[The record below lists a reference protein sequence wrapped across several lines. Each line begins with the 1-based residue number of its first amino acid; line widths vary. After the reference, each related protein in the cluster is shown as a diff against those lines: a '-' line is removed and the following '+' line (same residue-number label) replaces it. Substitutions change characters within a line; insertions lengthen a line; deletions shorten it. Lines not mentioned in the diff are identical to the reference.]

1 MKKLNRAALA
11 SLFSIALVA
20 GTAGAQAEPYR
31 LGVLTDMSGMNFDL
45 SGKGSEVAAR
55 MAVEDFGGK
64 LLGEDVEVIVG
75 DHQNKPDVGS
85 TLARRWIDEQNV
97 VAIVDLPTSSVA
109 LAVQEI
115 TRQSDTALL
124 ISTAGSS
131 ELTGASCSPSTA
143 QWTWDTYALANG
155 TGRAMTLQGDKKWFF
170 LTVDYT
176 FGHALE
182 ADTSAAVEAAG
193 GTVVGKVMHP
203 RETSD
208 FSSYLL
214 QAQASGA
221 DVIALANSSGDTMTA
236 LKQAEEFGITAAGQD
251 IAGMLLFLTD
261 VHGVGLEI
269 AQNLTLTTAF
279 YWDMNDETRA
289 WSERFAENMDGKM
302 PTMVHAGVYSA
313 VMNYLKAAEASG
325 QATSGSKV
333 MDTMR
338 GMDID
343 DFFNHN
349 AYLRKDGR
357 VVHDMYLVQVK
368 TPEESQGP
376 WDYYKVLRTIPGDE
390 AFRPIE
396 QSACPLIDG

>member
-1 MKKLNRAALA
+1 MTKLNKAALA
-11 SLFSIALVA
+11 CLFSVGLA
-20 GTAGAQAEPYR
+20 TGAQAEPYR

-55 MAVEDFGGK
+55 MAVEDFGGT

-85 TLARRWIDEQNV
+85 TLARRWIDEENV

-124 ISTAGSS
+124 ISTGGSS

-155 TGRAMTLQGDKKWFF
+155 TGRAMTLEGDKNWFF

-182 ADTSAAVEAAG
+182 ADTTAAVEAAG
-193 GTVVGKVMHP
+193 GSIVGKVTHP

-279 YWDMNDETRA
+279 YWDMDDDTRA
-289 WSERFAENMDGKM
+289 WSQRFAERMDGKM

-313 VMNYLKAAEASG
+313 VLNYLKAAEASG
-325 QATSGSKV
+325 QATSGSQV
-333 MDTMR
+333 METMR

-343 DFFNHN
+343 DFFNRN

-368 TPEESQGP
+368 TPEESKGP

-390 AFRPIE
+390 AFRSVE
-396 QSACPLIDG
+396 QSACPLLDD

>member
-1 MKKLNRAALA
+1 MTTVTRALLASVVCGALA
-11 SLFSIALVA
+11 
-20 GTAGAQAEPYR
+20 AGAQAEPYR
-31 LGVLTDMSGMNFDL
+31 IGVLTDMSGMNYDL

-55 MAVEDFGGK
+55 MAVEDFGGT
-64 LLGEDVEVIVG
+64 LLGEQIEVIVG

-97 VAIVDLPTSSVA
+97 VAVVDLPTSSVA

-124 ISTAGSS
+124 ISTGGSS

-155 TGRAMTLQGDKKWFF
+155 TGRAMTLEGDKTWFF

-176 FGHALE
+176 FGNALE
-182 ADTSAAVEAAG
+182 ADTTAAVEAAG
-193 GTVVGKVMHP
+193 GTVVGSVTHP

-214 QAQASGA
+214 QAQGSGA
-221 DVIALANSSGDTMTA
+221 DVIALANASGDTMTA
-236 LKQAEEFGITAAGQD
+236 LKQAEEFGVTALGQD

-261 VHGVGLEI
+261 VHGVGLDI
-269 AQNLTLTTAF
+269 AKNLTLTTAF
-279 YWDMNDETRA
+279 YWDMNEETRA
-289 WSERFAENMDGKM
+289 WSERFAERMDGKM

-313 VMNYLKAAEASG
+313 VSNYLKAAEKSG
-325 QATSGSKV
+325 QAKSGTQV

-338 GMDID
+338 DMDID

-368 TPEESQGP
+368 TPEESKGP

-396 QSACPLIDG
+396 QSACPLLDR

>member
-1 MKKLNRAALA
+1 MTKLNRAALA

-20 GTAGAQAEPYR
+20 GAHAEPYR

-64 LLGEDVEVIVG
+64 LLGEDLEVIVG

-124 ISTAGSS
+124 ISTGGSS

-155 TGRAMTLQGDKKWFF
+155 TGRAMTLEGDKNWFF

-182 ADTSAAVEAAG
+182 ADTSAAVESAG
-193 GTVVGKVMHP
+193 GTVAGKIMHP

-269 AQNLTLTTAF
+269 AQNLKLTTAF
-279 YWDMNDETRA
+279 YWDMNDDTRA
-289 WSERFAENMDGKM
+289 WSQRFADRMDGKM

-325 QATSGSKV
+325 QATSGSQV
-333 MDTMR
+333 METMR

-343 DFFNHN
+343 DFFNQN

-368 TPEESQGP
+368 TPEESKGP
-376 WDYYKVLRTIPGDE
+376 WDYYKVLRTIPGNE

-396 QSACPLIDG
+396 QSACPLLGD

>member
-1 MKKLNRAALA
+1 MTKLNRAALA
-11 SLFSIALVA
+11 SLFAITLVA
-20 GTAGAQAEPYR
+20 GAHAEPYR

-64 LLGEDVEVIVG
+64 LLGEDLEVIVG

-124 ISTAGSS
+124 ISTGGSS

-155 TGRAMTLQGDKKWFF
+155 TGRAMTLEGDKNWFF

-193 GTVVGKVMHP
+193 GTVAGKIMHP

-269 AQNLTLTTAF
+269 AQNLKLTTAF
-279 YWDMNDETRA
+279 YWDMNDDTRA
-289 WSERFAENMDGKM
+289 WSQRFADRMDGKM

-325 QATSGSKV
+325 QATSGSQV
-333 MDTMR
+333 METMR
-338 GMDID
+338 GMNID
-343 DFFNHN
+343 DFFNQN

-368 TPEESQGP
+368 TPEESKGP
-376 WDYYKVLRTIPGDE
+376 WDYYKVLRPIPGDE

-396 QSACPLIDG
+396 QSACPLLGD

>member
-1 MKKLNRAALA
+1 MTKLNRAALA
-11 SLFSIALVA
+11 CLLSVGLA
-20 GTAGAQAEPYR
+20 AGAQAEPYR

-55 MAVEDFGGK
+55 MAVEDFGGT
-64 LLGEDVEVIVG
+64 LLGEEVEVIVG

-85 TLARRWIDEQNV
+85 TLARRWIDEENV

-115 TRQSDTALL
+115 TRQTDTALL
-124 ISTAGSS
+124 ISTGGSS

-155 TGRAMTLQGDKKWFF
+155 TGRAMTLEGDKNWFF

-193 GTVVGKVMHP
+193 GAVVGKVTHP

-279 YWDMNDETRA
+279 YWDMDEDTRN
-289 WSERFAENMDGKM
+289 WSQRFAERMDGKM

-313 VMNYLKAAEASG
+313 VLNYLKAAEASG
-325 QATSGSKV
+325 QATSGSQV
-333 MDTMR
+333 METMR

-343 DFFNHN
+343 DFFNRN

-396 QSACPLIDG
+396 QSACPLLDD

>member
-1 MKKLNRAALA
+1 MTKLNRAALA
-11 SLFSIALVA
+11 SLFAIALVA
-20 GTAGAQAEPYR
+20 GAHAEPYR

-64 LLGEDVEVIVG
+64 LLGEDLEVIVG

-124 ISTAGSS
+124 ISTGGSS

-155 TGRAMTLQGDKKWFF
+155 TGRAMTLEGDKNWFF

-193 GTVVGKVMHP
+193 GTVAGKIMHP

-269 AQNLTLTTAF
+269 AQNLKLTTAF
-279 YWDMNDETRA
+279 YWDMNDDTRA
-289 WSERFAENMDGKM
+289 WSQRFADRMDGKM

-325 QATSGSKV
+325 QATSGSQV
-333 MDTMR
+333 METMR

-343 DFFNHN
+343 DFFNQN

-368 TPEESQGP
+368 TPEESKGP

-396 QSACPLIDG
+396 QSACPLLGD

>member
-1 MKKLNRAALA
+1 MTKLNRAALA

-20 GTAGAQAEPYR
+20 GAHAEPYR

-64 LLGEDVEVIVG
+64 LLGEDLEVIVG

-85 TLARRWIDEQNV
+85 TLARRWVDEQNV

-124 ISTAGSS
+124 ISTGGSS

-155 TGRAMTLQGDKKWFF
+155 TGRAMTLEGDKNWFF

-182 ADTSAAVEAAG
+182 TDTSAAVEAAG
-193 GTVVGKVMHP
+193 GTVVGKIMHP

-236 LKQAEEFGITAAGQD
+236 LKQAEEFGITATGQEM
-251 IAGMLLFLTD
+251 AGMLLFLTD
-261 VHGVGLEI
+261 VHGVGLET
-269 AQNLTLTTAF
+269 AQNLKLTTAF
-279 YWDMNDETRA
+279 YWDMNDDTRA
-289 WSERFAENMDGKM
+289 WSQRFADRMDGKM

-325 QATSGSKV
+325 QATSGSQV
-333 MDTMR
+333 METMR

-343 DFFNHN
+343 DFFNQN

-368 TPEESQGP
+368 TPEESEGP

-396 QSACPLIDG
+396 QSACPLLDD

>member
-1 MKKLNRAALA
+1 MTTVKRAVLASVFCGALA
-11 SLFSIALVA
+11 
-20 GTAGAQAEPYR
+20 AGAQADPYR
-31 LGVLTDMSGMNFDL
+31 IGVLTDMSGMNFDL
-45 SGKGSEVAAR
+45 SGKGSEMAAR
-55 MAVEDFGGK
+55 MAVEDFGGT
-64 LLGEDVEVIVG
+64 LLGEQIEVIVG

-97 VAIVDLPTSSVA
+97 VAVVDLPTSSVA

-115 TRQSDTALL
+115 TRQTDTALL
-124 ISTAGSS
+124 ISTGGSS

-155 TGRAMTLQGDKKWFF
+155 TGRAMTLEGAKTWFF

-182 ADTSAAVEAAG
+182 DDTIAAVEAAG
-193 GTVVGKVMHP
+193 GTVVGTVTHP

-214 QAQASGA
+214 QAQGSGA
-221 DVIALANSSGDTMTA
+221 DVIALANASGDTMTA
-236 LKQAEEFGITAAGQD
+236 LKQAEEFGVTALGQD

-261 VHGVGLEI
+261 VHGVGLDI
-269 AQNLTLTTAF
+269 AKNLTLTTAF
-279 YWDMNDETRA
+279 YWDMNEDTRA
-289 WSERFAENMDGKM
+289 WSERFAERMDGKM

-313 VMNYLKAAEASG
+313 VSNYLKAAEKSG
-325 QATSGSKV
+325 QAKSGSQV

-338 GMDID
+338 DMDID
-343 DFFNHN
+343 DFFNQN

-368 TPEESQGP
+368 TPEESKGP

-396 QSACPLIDG
+396 QSACPLIDR

>member
-1 MKKLNRAALA
+1 MTKLNRAALA

-20 GTAGAQAEPYR
+20 GAHAEPYR

-64 LLGEDVEVIVG
+64 LLSEDLEVIVG

-124 ISTAGSS
+124 ISTGGSS

-155 TGRAMTLQGDKKWFF
+155 TGRAMTLEGDKNWFF

-182 ADTSAAVEAAG
+182 ADTSAAVESAG
-193 GTVVGKVMHP
+193 GTVAGKIMHP

-269 AQNLTLTTAF
+269 AQNLKLTTAF
-279 YWDMNDETRA
+279 YWDMNDDTRA
-289 WSERFAENMDGKM
+289 WSQRFADRMDGKM

-325 QATSGSKV
+325 QATSGSQV
-333 MDTMR
+333 METMR

-343 DFFNHN
+343 DFFNQN

-368 TPEESQGP
+368 TPEESKGP

-396 QSACPLIDG
+396 QSACPLRGD

>member
-1 MKKLNRAALA
+1 MTKLNRAALA
-11 SLFSIALVA
+11 CLFSVGLA
-20 GTAGAQAEPYR
+20 AGAQAEPYR

-55 MAVEDFGGK
+55 MAVEDFGGT
-64 LLGEDVEVIVG
+64 LLGEEVEVIVG

-85 TLARRWIDEQNV
+85 TLARRWIDEENV

-124 ISTAGSS
+124 ISTGGSS

-155 TGRAMTLQGDKKWFF
+155 TGRAMTLEGDKNWFF

-182 ADTSAAVEAAG
+182 ADTTAAVEAAG
-193 GTVVGKVMHP
+193 GTVVGKVTHP

-279 YWDMNDETRA
+279 YWDMDEDTRA
-289 WSERFAENMDGKM
+289 WSQRFAERMDGKM

-313 VMNYLKAAEASG
+313 VLNYLKAAEASG
-325 QATSGSKV
+325 QATSGSQV
-333 MDTMR
+333 METMR
-338 GMDID
+338 GMEID
-343 DFFNHN
+343 DFFNRN

-396 QSACPLIDG
+396 QSACPLLDD

>member
-1 MKKLNRAALA
+1 MKLNKAALA
-11 SLFSIALVA
+11 CLISVGLA
-20 GTAGAQAEPYR
+20 AGAQAEPYR

-55 MAVEDFGGK
+55 MAVEDFGGT

-85 TLARRWIDEQNV
+85 TLARRWIDEENV

-124 ISTAGSS
+124 ISTGGSS

-155 TGRAMTLQGDKKWFF
+155 TGRAMTLEGDKNWFF

-193 GTVVGKVMHP
+193 GAVVGKVTHP

-279 YWDMNDETRA
+279 YWDMDEDTRA
-289 WSERFAENMDGKM
+289 WSQRFAERMDGKM

-313 VMNYLKAAEASG
+313 VLNYLKAAEASG
-325 QATSGSKV
+325 QATSGSQV
-333 MDTMR
+333 METMR

-343 DFFNHN
+343 DFFNRN

-396 QSACPLIDG
+396 QSACPLLDD

>member
-1 MKKLNRAALA
+1 MTKLNRAALA

-20 GTAGAQAEPYR
+20 GAHAEPYR

-64 LLGEDVEVIVG
+64 LLGEDLEVIVG

-124 ISTAGSS
+124 ISTGGSS

-155 TGRAMTLQGDKKWFF
+155 TGRAMTLEGDKNWFF

-182 ADTSAAVEAAG
+182 ADTSAAVESAG
-193 GTVVGKVMHP
+193 GTVAGKIMHP
-203 RETSD
+203 RETSP
-208 FSSYLL
+208 
-214 QAQASGA
+214 
-221 DVIALANSSGDTMTA
+221 
-236 LKQAEEFGITAAGQD
+236 
-251 IAGMLLFLTD
+251 
-261 VHGVGLEI
+261 
-269 AQNLTLTTAF
+269 
-279 YWDMNDETRA
+279 
-289 WSERFAENMDGKM
+289 
-302 PTMVHAGVYSA
+302 PTCC
-313 VMNYLKAAEASG
+313 KPRP
-325 QATSGSKV
+325 
-333 MDTMR
+333 R
-338 GMDID
+338 GRM
-343 DFFNHN
+343 
-349 AYLRKDGR
+349 
-357 VVHDMYLVQVK
+357 
-368 TPEESQGP
+368 
-376 WDYYKVLRTIPGDE
+376 
-390 AFRPIE
+390 
-396 QSACPLIDG
+396 

>member
-1 MKKLNRAALA
+1 MTKLNRAALA
-11 SLFSIALVA
+11 CLFSIGLA
-20 GTAGAQAEPYR
+20 AGAQAEPYR

-55 MAVEDFGGK
+55 MAVEDFGGT
-64 LLGEDVEVIVG
+64 LLGEEVEVIVG

-85 TLARRWIDEQNV
+85 TLARRWIDEENV
-97 VAIVDLPTSSVA
+97 VAIIDLPTSSVA

-124 ISTAGSS
+124 ISTGGSS

-155 TGRAMTLQGDKKWFF
+155 TGRAMTLEGDKNWFF

-182 ADTSAAVEAAG
+182 ADTTAAVEAAG
-193 GTVVGKVMHP
+193 GTVVGKVTHP

-279 YWDMNDETRA
+279 YWDMDEDTRA
-289 WSERFAENMDGKM
+289 WSQRFAERMDGKM

-313 VMNYLKAAEASG
+313 VLNYLKAAEASG
-325 QATSGSKV
+325 QATSGSQV
-333 MDTMR
+333 METMR

-343 DFFNHN
+343 DFFNRN

-396 QSACPLIDG
+396 QSACPLLDD

>member
-1 MKKLNRAALA
+1 MTKLNRAALA

-20 GTAGAQAEPYR
+20 GAHAEPYR

-64 LLGEDVEVIVG
+64 LLGEDLEVIVG

-109 LAVQEI
+109 PAVQEI

-124 ISTAGSS
+124 ISTGGSS

-155 TGRAMTLQGDKKWFF
+155 TGRAMTLEGDKNWFF

-182 ADTSAAVEAAG
+182 ADTSAAVESAG
-193 GTVVGKVMHP
+193 GTVAGKIMHP

-269 AQNLTLTTAF
+269 AQNLKLTTAF
-279 YWDMNDETRA
+279 YWDMNDDTRA
-289 WSERFAENMDGKM
+289 WSQRFADRMDGKM

-325 QATSGSKV
+325 QATSGSQV
-333 MDTMR
+333 METMR

-343 DFFNHN
+343 DFFNQN

-368 TPEESQGP
+368 TPEESKGP

-396 QSACPLIDG
+396 QSACPLLGD

>member
-1 MKKLNRAALA
+1 MTKLNRAALA
-11 SLFSIALVA
+11 SLFAITLVA
-20 GTAGAQAEPYR
+20 GAHAEPYR

-64 LLGEDVEVIVG
+64 LLGEDLEVIVG

-124 ISTAGSS
+124 ISTGGSS

-155 TGRAMTLQGDKKWFF
+155 TGRAMTLEGDKNWFF

-182 ADTSAAVEAAG
+182 ADTSAAVESAG
-193 GTVVGKVMHP
+193 GTVAGKIMHP

-269 AQNLTLTTAF
+269 AQNLKLTTAF
-279 YWDMNDETRA
+279 YWDMNDDTRA
-289 WSERFAENMDGKM
+289 WSQRFADRMDGKM

-325 QATSGSKV
+325 QATSGSQV
-333 MDTMR
+333 METMR

-343 DFFNHN
+343 DFFNQN

-368 TPEESQGP
+368 TPEESKGP

-396 QSACPLIDG
+396 QSACPLLGD

>member
-1 MKKLNRAALA
+1 MMKLNKAALA
-11 SLFSIALVA
+11 CLISVGLA
-20 GTAGAQAEPYR
+20 AGAQAEPYR

-55 MAVEDFGGK
+55 MAVEDFGGT

-85 TLARRWIDEQNV
+85 TLARRWIDEENV

-124 ISTAGSS
+124 ISTGGSS

-155 TGRAMTLQGDKKWFF
+155 TGRAMTLEGDKNWFF

-193 GTVVGKVMHP
+193 GAVVGKVTHP

-279 YWDMNDETRA
+279 YWDMDEDTRA
-289 WSERFAENMDGKM
+289 WSQRFAERMDGKM

-313 VMNYLKAAEASG
+313 VLNYLKAAEASG
-325 QATSGSKV
+325 QATSGSQV
-333 MDTMR
+333 METMR

-343 DFFNHN
+343 DFFNRN

-396 QSACPLIDG
+396 QSACPLLDD

>member
-1 MKKLNRAALA
+1 MKRVRTAVAASALLLALA
-11 SLFSIALVA
+11 
-20 GTAGAQAEPYR
+20 AGAQAEPYR
-31 LGVLTDMSGMNFDL
+31 IGVLTDMSGMNFDL
-45 SGKGSEVAAR
+45 SGKGSQVAAE

-64 LLGEDVEVIVG
+64 LLGEALEVIVG

-97 VAIVDLPTSSVA
+97 VAVVDLPTSSVA

-115 TRQSDTALL
+115 TRQSDKALL
-124 ISTAGSS
+124 ISTGGSS

-143 QWTWDTYALANG
+143 HWTWDTYALANG
-155 TGRAMTLQGDKKWFF
+155 TGRAMTLEGDKNWYFI
-170 LTVDYT
+170 TVDYT

-182 ADTSAAVEAAG
+182 GDTSAAVKAAG
-193 GTVVGKVMHP
+193 GTVVGKVTHP

-289 WSERFAENMDGKM
+289 WSQRFAERMDGKM

-325 QATSGSKV
+325 QADSGSQV
-333 MDTMR
+333 METMR
-338 GMDID
+338 GMDIS
-343 DFFNHN
+343 DFFNQN

-368 TPEESQGP
+368 TPEELQGP

-390 AFRPIE
+390 AFRPLD
-396 QSACPLIDG
+396 QSACPLLDE